1 MANEALSRIFDN
13 LQTGAVYGHD
23 RLSWRCDYPE
33 KSIAGKPMFTTALYK
48 DYLKPIFHWR
58 CYGSSANKATKKD
71 LLWIIT
77 QIFDITPEQF
87 EKQYMTRTAFQEKYG
102 REI

>member
-13 LQTGAVYGHD
+13 LQNGAVYGHD

-77 QIFDITPEQF
+77 QIFGLTPEQF
-87 EKQYMTRTAFQEKYG
+87 EQSYITRTAFQEKYG
-102 REI
+102 REY